1 VGLLANTSYTVL
13 FNGVYSKIKS
23 YDFVNM
29 SQEEANSILFD
40 YIRPACVKFKP
51 CKQNLRDRDDILQT
65 FNIELAD
72 ETIEILINFMI
83 IEYLD
88 ANYIRTPL
96 ALKANLSSTDFYK
109 YDNKDVL
116 GKVIEVRKM
125 YDKENIQL
133 MNNYSYVDSKLFNMT
148 RK

>member
-1 VGLLANTSYTVL
+1 
-13 FNGVYSKIKS
+13 
-23 YDFVNM
+23 
-29 SQEEANSILFD
+29 
-40 YIRPACVKFKP
+40 
-51 CKQNLRDRDDILQT
+51 LQT